1 MKELNALMLPV
12 AGFAFAMSASPGPVN
27 IVSAMSGARFGAWRS
42 FPYVLGAT
50 VGFVGI
56 LAAVGAGLGVSVA
69 RYPALVRLMAVLGAA
84 YMLTMAWRIARV
96 SLQQAH
102 GQQDQDLVA
111 PPSWLAGAVAQ
122 LINPKA
128 WIVSFSAVS
137 LFVATH
143 PDYGAA
149 LWLCCTIFFVIC
161 LLSLWSWSLVGA
173 LVARWAGGVRIF
185 NLVMA
190 VLLAVSIVYFLLDML
205 DMLGKG

>member
-1 MKELNALMLPV
+1 MKELSVLMLPV

-56 LAAVGAGLGVSVA
+56 LASVGAGLGVSVA

-84 YMLTMAWRIARV
+84 YMLLMAWRIAHA
-96 SLQQAH
+96 SLQPGSQA
-102 GQQDQDLVA
+102 QARDLTA
-111 PPSWLAGAVAQ
+111 PPTWLAGAVAQ

-137 LFVATH
+137 IFVATH
-143 PDYGAA
+143 ADYAGA
-149 LWLCCTIFFVIC
+149 LVLCCAIFFVIC

-173 LVARWAGGVRIF
+173 LVARWAGGVRVF

-190 VLLAVSIVYFLLDML
+190 ALLAVSIVYFLLDTL
-205 DMLGKG
+205 RAG

>member
-1 MKELNALMLPV
+1 MKELSVLMLPV

-56 LAAVGAGLGVSVA
+56 LASVGAGLGVSVA

-84 YMLTMAWRIARV
+84 YMLVMAWRIAHA
-96 SLQQAH
+96 SLQPGSRAP
-102 GQQDQDLVA
+102 DLAA
-111 PPSWLAGAVAQ
+111 PPTWLAGVVAQ

-137 LFVATH
+137 IFVATRA
-143 PDYGAA
+143 DYAAA
-149 LWLCCTIFFVIC
+149 LSLCCAIFFVIC

-173 LVARWAGGVRIF
+173 LVARWAGGVRVF

-190 VLLAVSIVYFLLDML
+190 ALLAGSIGYFLLDML
-205 DMLGKG
+205 RTG

>member
-84 YMLTMAWRIARV
+84 YMLAMAWRIARA

-102 GQQDQDLVA
+102 GQQDPGQDLAA

-149 LWLCCTIFFVIC
+149 LSLCCAIFFVIC

-173 LVARWAGGVRIF
+173 LVARWAGGVRVF

-190 VLLAVSIVYFLLDML
+190 VLLAVSIVYFLQDML
-205 DMLGKG
+205 RSRG

>member
-50 VGFVGI
+50 MGFVGI
-56 LAAVGAGLGVSVA
+56 LASVGAGLGVSVA

-84 YMLTMAWRIARV
+84 YMLTMAWRIARA
-96 SLQQAH
+96 SLQPGTPA
-102 GQQDQDLVA
+102 QDLDA
-111 PPSWLAGAVAQ
+111 QPSWLAGVVAQ

-137 LFVATH
+137 IFVATH
-143 PDYGAA
+143 ADFVGA
-149 LWLCCTIFFVIC
+149 LLLCCAIFFVIC

-173 LVARWAGGVRIF
+173 LVARWAGGVRVF

-190 VLLAVSIVYFLLDML
+190 ALLAASIVYFLLDML
-205 DMLGKG
+205 RKG